1 MFKEFKEFAMKGNVV
16 DMAVGIVIGAAFGAI
31 VNSLVTDIVTP
42 IIGVITGGL
51 DFSSRYL
58 LLKDGNPPAPYATVA
73 AAKAAGAVTINIG
86 SFISLVLNFV
96 IVAFVLFIIIK
107 MMNQMRRKEP
117 TPAPAAA
124 PALTTDQ
131 RLLTEIRD
139 LLKTE
144 QVRAGR

>member
-1 MFKEFKEFAMKGNVV
+1 
-16 DMAVGIVIGAAFGAI
+16 MAVGIVIGAAFGAI

-42 IIGVITGGL
+42 IIGVVTGGL
-51 DFSSRYL
+51 DFSTRYL
-58 LLKDGNPPAPYATVA
+58 LLKDGTPPAPYATVA
-73 AAKAAGAVTINIG
+73 AAKAAGAVTVNIG
-86 SFISLVLNFV
+86 SFISLVLNFL

-117 TPAPAAA
+117 VPAPAA
-124 PALTTDQ
+124 PALTADQ

-144 QVRAGR
+144 HVSAGR

>member
-16 DMAVGIVIGAAFGAI
+16 DMAVGIIIGAAFGAI

>member
-16 DMAVGIVIGAAFGAI
+16 DMAIGIIIGAAFGAI

-58 LLKDGNPPAPYATVA
+58 LLKDGTPPAPYATVA
-73 AAKAAGAVTINIG
+73 AAKAAGAVTVNIG
-86 SFISLVLNFV
+86 SFISLVLNFL

-117 TPAPAAA
+117 VPVPAA
-124 PALTTDQ
+124 PALTADQ